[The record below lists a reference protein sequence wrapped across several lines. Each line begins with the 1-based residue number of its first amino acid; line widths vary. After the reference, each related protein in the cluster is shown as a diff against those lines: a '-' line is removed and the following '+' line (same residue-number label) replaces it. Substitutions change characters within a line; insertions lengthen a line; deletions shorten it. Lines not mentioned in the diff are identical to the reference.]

1 MCGKSGACAPVE
13 SAGAQVLVAAGLMT
27 DVPPCNCPKGAVAKT
42 CVHHS
47 AEWLRIRCRIVV
59 RAARE
64 DSDRM
69 SALSPAMV
77 QEISKG
83 SPDCPSLMAL
93 WLPRSREQQE
103 GLKMGD
109 RIIEVPDTAQFF
121 RVADDQG
128 RLDPV
133 TVADAQCGD
142 VVVLA
147 DRRAGA
153 YLGQG
158 RMRVEGGEWAQFVRT
173 LPFPIEGITDATVY
187 SIDPLDL

>member
-69 SALSPAMV
+69 TL
-77 QEISKG
+77 
-83 SPDCPSLMAL
+83 
-93 WLPRSREQQE
+93 
-103 GLKMGD
+103 
-109 RIIEVPDTAQFF
+109 
-121 RVADDQG
+121 
-128 RLDPV
+128 
-133 TVADAQCGD
+133 
-142 VVVLA
+142 
-147 DRRAGA
+147 RAG
-153 YLGQG
+153 
-158 RMRVEGGEWAQFVRT
+158 RVVAGD
-173 LPFPIEGITDATVY
+173 DAGDQQRL
-187 SIDPLDL
+187 SGLSFLDGPVAAKI

>member
-27 DVPPCNCPKGAVAKT
+27 DVPPCNCPKGAVTKT

-69 SALSPAMV
+69 SALSPVMV